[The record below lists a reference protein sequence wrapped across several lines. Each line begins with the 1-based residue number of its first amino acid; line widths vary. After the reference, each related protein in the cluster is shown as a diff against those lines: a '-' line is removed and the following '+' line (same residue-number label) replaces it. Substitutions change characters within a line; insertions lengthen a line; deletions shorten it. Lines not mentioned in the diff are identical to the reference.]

1 MDVYRRWRRT
11 LFGIWIALGALMLLA
26 VAGFLIGRGGL

>member
-1 MDVYRRWRRT
+1 MDVYHRWRRT

-26 VAGFLIGRGGL
+26 VTSYLVTRGWT